1 MGYAVEVNTENFNTE
16 VIETS
21 YEKLVLVDFFATWC
35 GPCQILKP
43 MLEKLVQEY
52 DFVLAKVDIDQSP
65 QLASTYGIEGVP
77 DVRIVNQGEILPGF
91 VGALP
96 EAELR
101 SLLVQLNLKSEL
113 EMGLEEIHTAIARE
127 NLPQAQS
134 LLEAL
139 LQRYPNR
146 PQLTL
151 QAAQLWFDFNQ
162 IEQAN
167 QLLDQILPAQRE
179 YYAKAQALKQLITLK
194 AEAEHPGTSEL
205 DGQYAQACGLTLARN
220 YEAALAQFLEIVSS
234 SRNYKNDAARKAML
248 TIFQLLGDD
257 HALTQKYRKQL
268 MLQLY

>member
-1 MGYAVEVNTENFNTE
+1 MGYALEVNTDNFETE

-21 YEKLVLVDFFATWC
+21 YQKLVLVDFFATWC

-52 DFVLAKVDIDQSP
+52 DFVLAKVDIDQNP

-91 VGALP
+91 VGVLP

-101 SLLVQLNLKSEL
+101 SLFSQLNLKSEL
-113 EMGLEEIHTAIARE
+113 DIGLEEIHTAIARK
-127 NLPQAQS
+127 NFPQAQS
-134 LLEAL
+134 QLEAL

-146 PQLTL
+146 PQFNL
-151 QAAQLWFDFNQ
+151 QAAQFWLDFDQ

-167 QLLDQILPAQRE
+167 HLLDQISPDQRE
-179 YYAKAQALKQLITLK
+179 YYAKAQALKQLITFK
-194 AEAEHPGTSEL
+194 AEAESPGSSEL
-205 DGQYAQACGLTLARN
+205 DVQYAKACSLTLERD
-220 YEAALAQFLEIVSS
+220 YEAALAQFLEIVSR
-234 SRNYKNDAARKAML
+234 SRNYKDDAARKAML
-248 TIFQLLGDD
+248 TLFELLGND
-257 HALTQKYRKQL
+257 HSLTQKYRKQL